1 MSSTT
6 ESQIKYAGNG
16 VQVLFT
22 FPFTYL
28 QPTDIY
34 VSLYNQTER
43 RWDDTT
49 QWTFANA
56 TTIQFTTA
64 PPTATGE
71 VTDNI
76 RIQRRTSI
84 DPLVAQFNPGS
95 AIRASDLNDDF
106 EQLQLAIIDNS
117 SAVNNLDVG
126 VTSLTT
132 EGTGLSVDQS
142 TGNITISNTGVT
154 AVNAGN
160 GISIDQSTGSVTITS
175 TKVSDVTSVN
185 GQTGDVS
192 LDINDLTDVDT
203 KSPGHVPSDGQ
214 ALIWDSGMNHW
225 MPADVVAES
234 SVPEAPEDNKVYGRE
249 NAEWVVIADGE
260 TGPVLSVNN
269 QTGAV
274 SIGVEELTNFKE
286 YTEGVGTRPVS
297 EAYPTYVPDG
307 APGGLQLTQWAYQN
321 PGNNNS
327 TIILCTTSSV
337 WSKYLDDIKVGD
349 SVTFNYQRTS
359 LSGLEYAT
367 ETGTVLNR
375 FVDGQNLFH
384 ITTTASFANHIP
396 SALIFTHN
404 VPTSGAAPDGSVL
417 QWSATDNKWTPGF
430 NTVEQLADFAYYP
443 ASQQVTLV
451 GPMVADLNTP
461 SATNSEYVAFI
472 TGDDMWIKYLA
483 TNTALNE
490 VFKQLTVG
498 DDVTACYYT
507 NDVSDNSI
515 IYVEM
520 PSTFKSFGPNNN
532 DPNPTENRLTL
543 TSSLFSAYPPK
554 LGDYQMVIKS
564 PYISNGFEPIT
575 TGQALIYDVATQ
587 KWRPEDVTLNISSYP
602 TLPSN

>member
-132 EGTGLSVDQS
+132 AGDGLSVDQS

-154 AVNAGN
+154 AVNGGTGVSVNQTTGNTTISNTGVTEITAGD
-160 GISIDQSTGSVTITS
+160 GISIDQSTGNVTITS

-203 KSPGHVPSDGQ
+203 ESPGHIPRDGQ
-214 ALIWDSGMNHW
+214 ALTWDAGMNHW
-225 MPADVVAES
+225 MPASVVAEGA
-234 SVPEAPEDNKVYGRE
+234 VPEAPEDNKVYGRE
-249 NAEWVVIADGE
+249 NATWVVIADGE
-260 TGPVLSVNN
+260 VGPVLSVND

-274 SIGVEELTNFKE
+274 RIGVEELIN
-286 YTEGVGTRPVS
+286 YEGYNEGQTRPTS
-297 EAYPTYVPDG
+297 EGYPTYVPDSSSG
-307 APGGLQLTQWAYQN
+307 FTGFAQWSFTAAGPGQAYAN
-321 PGNNNS
+321 
-327 TIILCTTSSV
+327 LCTTDEV
-337 WSKYLDDIKVGD
+337 LAGYRENIQLNDEVTFQYYVTNINNGD
-349 SVTFNYQRTS
+349 AQSVTETH
-359 LSGLEYAT
+359 LVLET
-367 ETGTVLNR
+367 DLVTPG
-375 FVDGQNLFH
+375 
-384 ITTTASFANHIP
+384 
-396 SALIFTHN
+396 
-404 VPTSGAAPDGSVL
+404 DGSL
-417 QWSATDNKWTPGF
+417 PYMRIRTQCTF
-430 NTVEQLADFAYYP
+430 Q
-443 ASQQVTLV
+443 
-451 GPMVADLNTP
+451 
-461 SATNSEYVAFI
+461 
-472 TGDDMWIKYLA
+472 
-483 TNTALNE
+483 ALN
-490 VFKQLTVG
+490 Q
-498 DDVTACYYT
+498 
-507 NDVSDNSI
+507 S
-515 IYVEM
+515 
-520 PSTFKSFGPNNN
+520 
-532 DPNPTENRLTL
+532 
-543 TSSLFSAYPPK
+543 
-554 LGDYQMVIKS
+554 
-564 PYISNGFEPIT
+564 
-575 TGQALIYDVATQ
+575 
-587 KWRPEDVTLNISSYP
+587 
-602 TLPSN
+602 

>member
-95 AIRASDLNDDF
+95 AIRAGDLNDDF

-132 EGTGLSVDQS
+132 AGDGLSVDQS

-154 AVNAGN
+154 AVNGGTGVSVNQTTGNTTISNTGVTEITAGD
-160 GISIDQSTGSVTITS
+160 GISIDQSTGNVTITS

-203 KSPGHVPSDGQ
+203 ESPGHVPRDGQ
-214 ALIWDSGMNHW
+214 ALTWDAGMNHW
-225 MPADVVAES
+225 MPASVVAEGA
-234 SVPEAPEDNKVYGRE
+234 VPEAPEDNKVYGRE
-249 NAEWVVIADGE
+249 NATWVVIADGE

-274 SIGVEELTNFKE
+274 RIGVEEL
-286 YTEGVGTRPVS
+286 
-297 EAYPTYVPDG
+297 
-307 APGGLQLTQWAYQN
+307 
-321 PGNNNS
+321 
-327 TIILCTTSSV
+327 I
-337 WSKYLDDIKVGD
+337 
-349 SVTFNYQRTS
+349 
-359 LSGLEYAT
+359 
-367 ETGTVLNR
+367 
-375 FVDGQNLFH
+375 
-384 ITTTASFANHIP
+384 
-396 SALIFTHN
+396 
-404 VPTSGAAPDGSVL
+404 
-417 QWSATDNKWTPGF
+417 
-430 NTVEQLADFAYYP
+430 DFAYYP
-443 ASQQVTLV
+443 ESGQVTLV
-451 GPMVADLNTP
+451 GPNVADL
-461 SATNSEYVAFI
+461 ASEPNPTEAEYEAGINVS
-472 TGDDMWIKYLA
+472 DELWILYLA
-483 TNTALNE
+483 TNTAQNA
-490 VFKQLTVG
+490 VFEQLSEG
-498 DDVTACYYT
+498 DEVTACYYVQHQQTGDPVYIEVACTFKEFTT
-507 NDVSDNSI
+507 NSGSDPLESWLILTGNFTNSI
-515 IYVEM
+515 PMI
-520 PSTFKSFGPNNN
+520 
-532 DPNPTENRLTL
+532 
-543 TSSLFSAYPPK
+543 
-554 LGDYQMVIKS
+554 GDYSMVIKS
-564 PYISNGFEPIT
+564 PFISNGFKPIT
-575 TGQALIYDVATQ
+575 TGQAIVYDQTTAT
-587 KWRPEDVTLNISSYP
+587 WRPEDVTLNISSYP